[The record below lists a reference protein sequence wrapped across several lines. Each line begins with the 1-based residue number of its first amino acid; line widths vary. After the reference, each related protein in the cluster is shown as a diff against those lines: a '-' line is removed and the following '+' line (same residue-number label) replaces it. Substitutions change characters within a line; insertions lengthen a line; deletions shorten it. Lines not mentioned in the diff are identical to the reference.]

1 MSSVARLLMDHPS
14 FSQSLFFISV
24 FAVTWVLEKRAL
36 KQPAFDKAR
45 HTSFNLVFLALAM
58 PIQLVMIAI
67 CLGVAQWTSVHH
79 WGLLWLLPDATSPW
93 LRYGA
98 MFLVLDFLDYV
109 YHYLA
114 HRVPALWRLHLVHH
128 SDEAVDVST
137 TFREHPGE
145 TFVRTCFLILWV
157 FLCGAPIALL
167 VLRQTFESIAN
178 VSQHFVFRLPPRA
191 ARLMGLVFVTPNLH
205 HVHHHFRLPGT
216 DCNYGDVFSIWD
228 RLFGTYVADPG
239 EAILFGVDTHMGAG
253 LLSLLGL
260 GWLEQMIKPRQEPV
274 FARSE
279 A

>member
-24 FAVTWVLEKRAL
+24 FAATWMFEKIVLA
-36 KQPAFDKAR
+36 QPAFEKAR
-45 HTSFNLVFLALAM
+45 HTSFNLMFLALAM
-58 PIQLVMIAI
+58 PIQLVMIAL
-67 CLGVAQWTSVHH
+67 CLGVSQWTGAHG
-79 WGLLWLLPDATSPW
+79 WGLFWLLPANPW

-98 MFLVLDFLDYV
+98 MFLMLDFLDYG

-145 TFVRTCFLILWV
+145 TFVRTCFLILFV

-205 HVHHHFRLPGT
+205 HVHHHYRLPGT

-228 RLFGTYVADPG
+228 RLFGTYRADPG
-239 EAILFGVDTHMGAG
+239 EAIVFGVDTHRGAG
-253 LLSLLGL
+253 LLTLLGF
-260 GWLEQMIKPRQEPV
+260 GWLERSWKPRSALA
-274 FARSE
+274 ARSK